1 MIHILE
7 KLVSTKGTSLLIKLM
22 VGIEAEIGK
31 LITICFV
38 NTSFGMSKHGNV
50 RSVIELFCK
59 IFQENNVSIIRAE
72 TLRQGKFNNDSAVS
86 RASLVCFIRPPKL
99 FALLLT
105 ALPNSKLHKR
115 FWYLKNIKIKSHPVN
130 SNNV

>member
-86 RASLVCFIRPPKL
+86 TLSSYILIL
-99 FALLLT
+99 
-105 ALPNSKLHKR
+105 
-115 FWYLKNIKIKSHPVN
+115 
-130 SNNV
+130 